1 MKKDKMQ
8 LWSKLMGS
16 PDTHTLEAIIFHTA
30 CIFTG
35 LLFICSI
42 IFNYLIGLYTLSIL
56 LVPAVFA
63 VGFVYYLSKFRY
75 KLNLAVTIFCVL
87 GNLLFIAF
95 FLKNSGINGPGLI
108 IYLLFF
114 FLVIS
119 IVPKSQRFAWMAV
132 NIMVA
137 VSLIFFQYRY
147 PEWVPVNYEDNRS
160 RHMDFGYVYFFTLII
175 IYFILT
181 SIITSY
187 NRERLLAEKR
197 AEQLEIANQS
207 KNKLFSILAHDLR
220 SPLNSI
226 QSFLEISMEVE
237 IEEEEKRSINS
248 SLLKETKY
256 TGQMLINLL
265 SWSKTQMEGASVKLL
280 VLNLEWALETTLLL
294 QTSLAEEKG
303 LILNN
308 KLLPNL
314 YVIADSDMLELIVRN
329 LLNNAIKFTP
339 PGGQI
344 TISSEVHGKECWI
357 KIQDTG
363 IGIDKVDFGHI
374 FSLNSHSTYGTN
386 QEKGVGLGL
395 VLCKEFIELQE
406 GRIWV
411 ESTLN
416 VGTTFFISLQISS
429 QNDLFA
435 LHLN

>member
-8 LWSKLMGS
+8 LWSQLMGS

-42 IFNYLIGLYTLSIL
+42 VFNYLIGLYTLSIL
-56 LVPAVFA
+56 LVPAVFS
-63 VGFVYYLSKFRY
+63 VGFVYYLSKFKY
-75 KLNLAVTIFCVL
+75 KLNLAVTIFCTL

-95 FLKNSGINGPGLI
+95 FLKNSGINGPGLV

-119 IVPKSQRFAWMAV
+119 IVPKNQRFAWMAV
-132 NIMVA
+132 NIIVA
-137 VSLIFFQYRY
+137 ISLILFQYRY
-147 PEWVPVNYEDNRS
+147 PELVPVNYEDNLS
-160 RHMDFGYVYFFTLII
+160 RHLDFSYVYFFTLII

-265 SWSKTQMEGASVKLL
+265 SWSKTQMEGASVKML
-280 VLNLEWALETTLLL
+280 VLNLDWALETTLLL

-308 KLLPNL
+308 RLQQNIF
-314 YVIADSDMLELIVRN
+314 VIADNDMLELIVRN

-363 IGIDKVDFGHI
+363 IGIDKIDFDHI
-374 FSLNSHSTYGTN
+374 FSLNSQSTYGTN

>member
-1 MKKDKMQ
+1 
-8 LWSKLMGS
+8 
-16 PDTHTLEAIIFHTA
+16 
-30 CIFTG
+30 
-35 LLFICSI
+35 
-42 IFNYLIGLYTLSIL
+42 
-56 LVPAVFA
+56 
-63 VGFVYYLSKFRY
+63 
-75 KLNLAVTIFCVL
+75 
-87 GNLLFIAF
+87 
-95 FLKNSGINGPGLI
+95 
-108 IYLLFF
+108 
-114 FLVIS
+114 
-119 IVPKSQRFAWMAV
+119 
-132 NIMVA
+132 
-137 VSLIFFQYRY
+137 
-147 PEWVPVNYEDNRS
+147 
-160 RHMDFGYVYFFTLII
+160 
-175 IYFILT
+175 
-181 SIITSY
+181 
-187 NRERLLAEKR
+187 
-197 AEQLEIANQS
+197 
-207 KNKLFSILAHDLR
+207 
-220 SPLNSI
+220 
-226 QSFLEISMEVE
+226 
-237 IEEEEKRSINS
+237 
-248 SLLKETKY
+248 
-256 TGQMLINLL
+256 
-265 SWSKTQMEGASVKLL
+265 MEGASVKLL

-374 FSLNSHSTYGTN
+374 FSLNSQSTYGTN

>member
-1 MKKDKMQ
+1 MERDTMQ
-8 LWSKLMGS
+8 FWTKLMGS
-16 PDTHTLEAIIFHTA
+16 SDTHTLEAIIFHTA

-35 LLFICSI
+35 LLFTCSI
-42 IFNYLIGLYTLSIL
+42 VFNYLIGLHTLSIL

-63 VGFVYYLSKFRY
+63 VGFVYYLSKFKY
-75 KLNLAVTIFCVL
+75 KLNLAIFIFCIS

-95 FLKNSGINGPGLI
+95 FFNNSGINGPGLVV
-108 IYLLFF
+108 YLLFF

-119 IVPKSQRFAWMAV
+119 IVPQNQRFAWMSV
-132 NIMVA
+132 NIIVA
-137 VSLIFFQYRY
+137 VSLIIFQYYY
-147 PEWVPVNYEDNRS
+147 PVAIPLNYKTTLS
-160 RHMDFGYVYFFTLII
+160 RHIDLSYVYFFTLII

-237 IEEEEKRSINS
+237 IEEDEKRTINS

-265 SWSKTQMEGASVKLL
+265 SWSKTQMEGVKVRLIRL
-280 VLNLEWALETTLLL
+280 DLAKLLETTLLL

-303 LILNN
+303 LILNDRIQQN
-308 KLLPNL
+308 IQ
-314 YVIADSDMLELIVRN
+314 VIADGDMMELIIRN
-329 LLNNAIKFTP
+329 LINNAIKFTP
-339 PGGQI
+339 AGGEI
-344 TISSEVHGKECWI
+344 NVSSEIHGLECWI
-357 KIQDTG
+357 KIEDTG
-363 IGIDKVDFGHI
+363 VGIARQDYENI
-374 FSLNSHSTYGTN
+374 FSLHSESTYGTN

-395 VLCKEFIELQE
+395 VLCKEFIAMQH

-416 VGTTFFISLQISS
+416 VGTTFFVSINLSAKA
-429 QNDLFA
+429 DLFP

>member
-1 MKKDKMQ
+1 
-8 LWSKLMGS
+8 
-16 PDTHTLEAIIFHTA
+16 
-30 CIFTG
+30 
-35 LLFICSI
+35 
-42 IFNYLIGLYTLSIL
+42 
-56 LVPAVFA
+56 
-63 VGFVYYLSKFRY
+63 
-75 KLNLAVTIFCVL
+75 
-87 GNLLFIAF
+87 
-95 FLKNSGINGPGLI
+95 
-108 IYLLFF
+108 
-114 FLVIS
+114 
-119 IVPKSQRFAWMAV
+119 
-132 NIMVA
+132 
-137 VSLIFFQYRY
+137 
-147 PEWVPVNYEDNRS
+147 
-160 RHMDFGYVYFFTLII
+160 MDFGYVYFFTLII

-374 FSLNSHSTYGTN
+374 FSLNSQSTYGTN

>member
-8 LWSKLMGS
+8 LWSQLMGS

-42 IFNYLIGLYTLSIL
+42 VFNYLIGLYTLSIL
-56 LVPAVFA
+56 LVPAVFS
-63 VGFVYYLSKFRY
+63 VGFVYYLSKFKY
-75 KLNLAVTIFCVL
+75 KLNLAVTIFCTL

-95 FLKNSGINGPGLI
+95 FLKNSGINGPGLV

-119 IVPKSQRFAWMAV
+119 IVPKNQRFAWMAV
-132 NIMVA
+132 NIIVA
-137 VSLIFFQYRY
+137 ISLILFQYRY
-147 PEWVPVNYEDNRS
+147 PELVPVNYEDNLS
-160 RHMDFGYVYFFTLII
+160 RHLDFSYVYFFTLII

-265 SWSKTQMEGASVKLL
+265 SWSKTQMEGASVKML

-308 KLLPNL
+308 RLQQNIF
-314 YVIADSDMLELIVRN
+314 VIADNDMLELIVRN

-363 IGIDKVDFGHI
+363 IGIDKIDFDHI
-374 FSLNSHSTYGTN
+374 FSLNSQSTYGTN

-416 VGTTFFISLQISS
+416 VGTAFFISLQISS